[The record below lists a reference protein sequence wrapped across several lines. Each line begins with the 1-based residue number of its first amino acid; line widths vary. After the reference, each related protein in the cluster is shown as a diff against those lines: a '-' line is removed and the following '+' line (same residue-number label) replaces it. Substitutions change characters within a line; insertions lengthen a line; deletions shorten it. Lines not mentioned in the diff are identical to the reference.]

1 MITREK
7 LIHHLESLRE
17 KHDELDSQITEL
29 YNHHTDDFK
38 VEELKKKKLKLKDEI
53 EQTSSRLKKFDQ

>member
-7 LIHHLESLRE
+7 MIHHIESLRE
-17 KHDELDSQITEL
+17 KHDELDQQIQEL
-29 YNHHTDDFK
+29 YEHHTADLK

-53 EQTSSRLKKFDQ
+53 EQTNRKIDKIQ